1 MKEVI
6 IMQKV
11 KEALVILKDIENAY
25 GQNTENIEMIE
36 KKIANAKV
44 CTPIIGKFSSGKS
57 ALINALLGYSNG
69 ILKVDIM
76 PETAIPAEITYG
88 DEDNVTIIKNDGSSE
103 TMTVSEYREY
113 KADANTIKCARL
125 TLRNSFLEDVQDVVV
140 VDMPGFDS
148 GFEVHNKAIDSY
160 LPESMAYMVAFP
172 ADDMII
178 RSSIGNTL
186 REICLHD
193 MPVCIVITKG
203 DKKKDDYEDS
213 LADLLNNIKRF
224 IGDREIPVC
233 FTNSAD
239 GDTKEVENFLCSV
252 QENSQALLR
261 NRFKIDILNEM
272 NVVEGYLKTA
282 MENNEL
288 SESDLDAKAEKLNN
302 QYSKINR
309 QMEDEKE
316 RFEQIVPECI
326 DKIKADVMAALESE
340 EPNLVVMAMNNQNIN
355 DRLNIT
361 VRVAVTK
368 SVQSNLV
375 PEIEKHL
382 RKVANCINSE
392 KLGDVDT
399 HFEFNLEQVKNSV
412 VTNTVAAISMWL
424 VAGPILGLVGY
435 LITEFIGKKLR
446 EKKREEQKNEVRA
459 KLHNEIFPQ
468 IIDQVGNNLDT
479 AIYKQINM
487 IKESIDETLKRQKET
502 LEQAIEDIRKQKL
515 EEDEKKK
522 NSGID
527 VKNDLERIEEIRNE
541 LQ

>member
-1 MKEVI
+1 
-6 IMQKV
+6 MQKV
-11 KEALVILKDIENAY
+11 KEAIITLKDIEKAY
-25 GQNTENIEMIE
+25 GHSTENIEMIE
-36 KKIANAKV
+36 RNVQNAKV
-44 CTPIIGKFSSGKS
+44 CTPVIGKFSSGKS

-88 DEDNVTIIKNDGSSE
+88 DEDGVTVVKNDGSTE
-103 TMTVSEYREY
+103 TMSVSEYREY
-113 KADANTIKCARL
+113 EADANSVKCARL
-125 TLRNSFLEDVQDVVV
+125 TLRNSFLEDIQDVVV

-203 DKKKDDYEDS
+203 DKRKDDYEES
-213 LADLLNNIKRF
+213 LDDLLSNVKRF
-224 IGDREIPVC
+224 IGDRNIPVC

-239 GDTKEVENFLCSV
+239 GDTKEVETFLNSV
-252 QENSQALLR
+252 QENSQELLR
-261 NRFKIDILNEM
+261 NRFKIDIFNEM
-272 NVVEGYLKTA
+272 NIVEGYLKTA
-282 MENNEL
+282 LENNDM
-288 SESDLDAKAEKLNN
+288 SESDLDAKTEKLNN
-302 QYSKINR
+302 QYSKLNR

-316 RFEQIVPECI
+316 RFEKIVPECI
-326 DKIKADVMAALESE
+326 EKIKADVMTSLESE
-340 EPNLVVMAMNNQNIN
+340 EANLIAMAMNNQNIN

-361 VRVAVTK
+361 VRAAVTK
-368 SVQSNLV
+368 SVQINLI

-412 VTNTVAAISMWL
+412 VANTVTAISMWL
-424 VAGPILGLVGY
+424 VAGPIIGLIGY

-446 EKKREEQKNEVRA
+446 DKKREEQKNEIRA
-459 KLHNEIFPQ
+459 QLHSEIFPQ
-468 IIDQVGNNLDT
+468 IIEQVGNNLDT

-522 NSGID
+522 NFGID
-527 VKNDLERIEEIRNE
+527 VKKDLERIEEIRNE